1 MQKYKYSAIDINK
14 KKFTGIFLAE
24 NEDELRK
31 KLAEQNLFLVSCR
44 AVSDKPKSAFWSVSG
59 KLKVSELATF
69 CRQFA
74 IMINS
79 GITIIDTVQILG
91 EQQKKGAFFKTVL
104 ENVHEDINS
113 GMQLSAAMKKH
124 PKIFPEFFSSMV
136 LVGELSGS
144 LDKVLVSIAEY
155 YESDNRIKKKIK
167 GALAYP
173 VMILGLMVGVVVLML
188 AYVIPTFTKS
198 LEKLEVES
206 PKITLI
212 IIDISQFFISNWRL
226 LAGIILVLVALFLLF
241 RKTSKGRLTLDAL
254 KVKLP
259 IIGKV
264 QVNMVTARF
273 ARCFGLLL
281 ESGMDIVDAMEV
293 MTHVLGN
300 KKVEKDF
307 GLVTNDVKQGATLTA
322 SLIKHNM
329 FVTML
334 IQMISVGEKTGA
346 IDEVL
351 RRSCGY
357 FDEQVEH
364 SLMSFTSLIQ
374 PVMLLIMGG
383 TIGVMFYAIYAPML
397 SIMTTLI

>member
-1 MQKYKYSAIDINK
+1 MQ
-14 KKFTGIFLAE
+14 
-24 NEDELRK
+24 
-31 KLAEQNLFLVSCR
+31 
-44 AVSDKPKSAFWSVSG
+44 
-59 KLKVSELATF
+59 
-69 CRQFA
+69 
-74 IMINS
+74 
-79 GITIIDTVQILG
+79 
-91 EQQKKGAFFKTVL
+91 
-104 ENVHEDINS
+104 
-113 GMQLSAAMKKH
+113 
-124 PKIFPEFFSSMV
+124 
-136 LVGELSGS
+136 
-144 LDKVLVSIAEY
+144 
-155 YESDNRIKKKIK
+155 
-167 GALAYP
+167 
-173 VMILGLMVGVVVLML
+173 
-188 AYVIPTFTKS
+188 
-198 LEKLEVES
+198 
-206 PKITLI
+206 
-212 IIDISQFFISNWRL
+212 
-226 LAGIILVLVALFLLF
+226 LVALFLLF